1 MNATT
6 NIVKGPRELTVDE
19 VNQIDGG
26 CAIAIAAALI
36 VGAAFAAGCHL
47 AGWHSDYNPA
57 CMILD

>member
-6 NIVKGPRELTVDE
+6 NIVEGPRELTVDE
-19 VNQIDGG
+19 ADQVGG
-26 CAIAIAAALI
+26 GMAIVIAAAVI

-57 CMILD
+57 CWILD